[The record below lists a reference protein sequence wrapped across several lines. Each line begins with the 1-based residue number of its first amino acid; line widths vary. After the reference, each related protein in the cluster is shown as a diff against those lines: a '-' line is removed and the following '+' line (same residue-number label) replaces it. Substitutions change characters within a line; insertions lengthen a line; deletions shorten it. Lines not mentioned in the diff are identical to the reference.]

1 MEKKI
6 TKRETM
12 KLLRMAQKFQFEC
25 AYLTDGINITTR
37 IKKNGRL
44 WFVLCVT
51 ISEDVNEYG
60 HCYEWRSYE
69 ENLAS
74 LEHVMS
80 FLKKEED

>member
-1 MEKKI
+1 MEKNI

-12 KLLRMAQKFQFEC
+12 KLLRMTQKFQREC
-25 AYLTDGINITTR
+25 SYLTGGIDITTR
-37 IKKNGRL
+37 INENGRL

-51 ISEDVNEYG
+51 ISYGVYEYG

-74 LEHVMS
+74 LERAMS

>member
-12 KLLRMAQKFQFEC
+12 KLLKMAQKFQREY
-25 AYLTDGINITTR
+25 AYLADGIDITTQ
-37 IKKNGRL
+37 IDENGRL
-44 WFVLCVT
+44 WFILCVT
-51 ISEDVNEYG
+51 ISYGVYEHG

-69 ENLAS
+69 KNLAS
-74 LEHVMS
+74 LERVMS